1 MMRHR
6 KKENPTDTAE
16 LAPVEATASAEP
28 AQAASGPAPDPGQPA
43 DSAARSSSKGYV
55 VVAIV
60 YLLGIFMGA
69 IDMNIVNPARTV
81 IQNTLSVS
89 DELGVWLMTIYTLA
103 YAASIPVMGKLADR
117 HGRKYIYQLCVLLFG
132 VGSLLCGLS
141 QDVGSF
147 EMLIASRAIQAI
159 GGGGIMPVA
168 TAEFGTAFPPEK
180 RGMAL
185 GLVGGIY
192 GVASVLGSTAGSF
205 ILDVAGSTNWQ
216 FIFYVNI
223 PICLFILVAGLFK
236 IPNTKE
242 DEVKPID
249 GLGTAVLT
257 VMVLSLMYGLK
268 NIDFFELSTSI
279 MSTDVYPF
287 LLAFLVLVP
296 VFIAVEHR
304 AADPIMNL
312 AYFKDRD
319 IVITLLCSIT
329 TGIIM
334 MGTLFAPQFCEN
346 AMMMRSGSGGYFL
359 IILGVFTGFGAPL
372 SGKLIDKIGVKPI
385 LAFGFLVSVAGSLFM
400 AFVTCEYPTLLN
412 VCISMALSGLGIGF
426 IMGTPLNYMMLAKT
440 DESESNSALATLSLV
455 RSIGTAIAPAIMVAF
470 IAHAGLAMQDNI
482 MEVLPTEVTISE
494 LPYAEE
500 LDQRVVD
507 MKADEDTADMLDGVD
522 IPKMTSYTHIEMDM
536 SDADSKYDV
545 TVSDE
550 MKQRLQDSDVTT
562 IVATVKDMSTEI
574 YGQIKPQLEAE
585 ALQGIDTGLDK
596 MNEGLGKLDDSIA
609 EMKDSLSEM
618 GDKKSE
624 MTAQAEEMDGQA
636 AKLRGSIE
644 TMNGKISTMQDQA
657 QAMKD
662 AKAEVDAKVTAMQ
675 AALDHLPENTPA
687 EQKEGLEK
695 ALAGLQQASA
705 QMQEGIDGIN
715 TAVSEMKG
723 AVSGMEQGASG
734 IEAGAAGI
742 RKGIAGIES
751 GMSKMKT
758 ALAQMNDGCAELA
771 DTIGKMEAVKA
782 AIPDRFDE
790 GGQNYLA
797 EIDEEAPTIQKVFQ
811 QTLNEGFKGMFILS
825 AICSAVGVVILAFYR
840 DDKHRIIRKKG

>member
-6 KKENPTDTAE
+6 KKETPQDTAE

-28 AQAASGPAPDPGQPA
+28 AQDTAGPAPKQSH
-43 DSAARSSSKGYV
+43 DSETRSSSKGYV

-81 IQNTLSVS
+81 IQNTLSVP

-117 HGRKYIYQLCVLLFG
+117 HGRKYIYLLCVLLFG

-192 GVASVLGSTAGSF
+192 GVASILGSTAGSF

-249 GLGTAVLT
+249 GLGTVVLT

-268 NIDFFELSTSI
+268 NIDFFDLSTSI
-279 MSTDVYPF
+279 ASTDVYPF
-287 LLAFLVLVP
+287 LIAFAVLIP
-296 VFIAVEHR
+296 VFVAVEHR

-385 LAFGFLVSVAGSLFM
+385 LGFGFLVSVAGSLFM

-500 LDQRVVD
+500 LDQRVAD

-536 SDADSKYDV
+536 NDTDSKYNV

-574 YGQIKPQLEAE
+574 YDQIKPQLEAE

-596 MNEGLGKLDDSIA
+596 MNEGLGKLDDSIS
-609 EMKDSLSEM
+609 EMKDSLAEM
-618 GDKKSE
+618 RDKKSE
-624 MTAQAEEMDGQA
+624 MTAQAEDMDGQA
-636 AKLRGSIE
+636 AKMRDSIE
-644 TMNGKISTMQDQA
+644 TMNGKISTMEDQA
-657 QAMKD
+657 QTMKD

-675 AALDHLPENTPA
+675 AALEHLPEDTPA

-715 TAVSEMKG
+715 TAVSEMRG
-723 AVSGMEQGASG
+723 AVSGMEQGVSG
-734 IEAGAAGI
+734 IEAGAEGI

-751 GMSKMKT
+751 GMAKMKT
-758 ALAQMNDGCAELA
+758 ALAQMNDGRAELA
-771 DTIGKMEAVKA
+771 DTIDKMEAVKA

-811 QTLNEGFKGMFILS
+811 QTLNEGFRGMFILS
-825 AICSAVGVVILAFYR
+825 AICSALGVVILAFYR

>member
-6 KKENPTDTAE
+6 KKETLQDTAE

-28 AQAASGPAPDPGQPA
+28 AQDTAGPAPKQSH
-43 DSAARSSSKGYV
+43 DSETRSSSKGYV

-81 IQNTLSVS
+81 IQNTLSVP

-117 HGRKYIYQLCVLLFG
+117 HGRKYIYLLCVLLFG

-192 GVASVLGSTAGSF
+192 GVASILGSTAGSF

-249 GLGTAVLT
+249 GLGTVVLT

-268 NIDFFELSTSI
+268 NIDFFDLSTSI
-279 MSTDVYPF
+279 ASTDVYPF
-287 LLAFLVLVP
+287 LIVFAVLIP
-296 VFIAVEHR
+296 VFVAVEHR

-385 LAFGFLVSVAGSLFM
+385 LGFGFLVSVAGSLFM

-500 LDQRVVD
+500 LDQRVAD

-536 SDADSKYDV
+536 NDTDSKYNV

-574 YGQIKPQLEAE
+574 YDQIKPQLEAE

-596 MNEGLGKLDDSIA
+596 MNEGLGKLDDSIS
-609 EMKDSLSEM
+609 EMKDSLAEM
-618 GDKKSE
+618 RDKKSE
-624 MTAQAEEMDGQA
+624 MTAQAKDMDGQA
-636 AKLRGSIE
+636 AKMRDSIE
-644 TMNGKISTMQDQA
+644 TMNGKISTMEDQA
-657 QAMKD
+657 QTMKD
-662 AKAEVDAKVTAMQ
+662 AKAEVDSKVTAMQ
-675 AALDHLPENTPA
+675 AALEHLPEDTPA

-723 AVSGMEQGASG
+723 AVSGMEQGVSG
-734 IEAGAAGI
+734 IEAGAEGI

-751 GMSKMKT
+751 GMAKMKT
-758 ALAQMNDGCAELA
+758 ALTQMNDGRAELA
-771 DTIGKMEAVKA
+771 DTIDKMEAVKA

-811 QTLNEGFKGMFILS
+811 QTLNEGFRGMFILS
-825 AICSAVGVVILAFYR
+825 AICSALGVVILAFYR

>member
-6 KKENPTDTAE
+6 KNENPADTAE
-16 LAPVEATASAEP
+16 LAPAEVTGSAEP
-28 AQAASGPAPDPGQPA
+28 AQAAGNPAPDSAQRA
-43 DSAARSSSKGYV
+43 DSATRASSKGYV

-81 IQNTLSVS
+81 IQNTLSIP

-117 HGRKYIYQLCVLLFG
+117 HGRKYIYLLCVLLFG

-192 GVASVLGSTAGSF
+192 GVASILGSTAGSF

-268 NIDFFELSTSI
+268 NIDVFELSTSI
-279 MSTDVYPF
+279 TSTDVYPF
-287 LLAFLVLVP
+287 LIAFLVLIP

-346 AMMMRSGSGGYFL
+346 AMMMRPGSGGYFL

-500 LDQRVVD
+500 LDQRVAD

-522 IPKMTSYTHIEMDM
+522 IPKMSSYTHIEMDM
-536 SDADSKYDV
+536 SDTDSKYDV

-574 YGQIKPQLEAE
+574 YDQIKPQLEAE

-609 EMKDSLSEM
+609 EMKGSLSEM
-618 GDKKSE
+618 RDKKSE
-624 MTAQAEEMDGQA
+624 MTAQAEDMDSQA
-636 AKLRGSIE
+636 AKMRGSIE
-644 TMNGKISTMQDQA
+644 TMQDQA
-657 QAMKD
+657 QTMKD

-675 AALDHLPENTPA
+675 SALDHLPEGTPA

-705 QMQEGIDGIN
+705 QMQEGIDGID

-751 GMSKMKT
+751 GMAKMKT
-758 ALAQMNDGCAELA
+758 ALTQMNDGRSELA
-771 DTIGKMEAVKA
+771 DTIDKMEAVKA

-797 EIDEEAPTIQKVFQ
+797 EIDEEAPIIQKVFQ

-840 DDKHRIIRKKG
+840 DDKHRIARKRG

>member
-1 MMRHR
+1 
-6 KKENPTDTAE
+6 
-16 LAPVEATASAEP
+16 
-28 AQAASGPAPDPGQPA
+28 
-43 DSAARSSSKGYV
+43 
-55 VVAIV
+55 
-60 YLLGIFMGA
+60 MGA

-81 IQNTLSVS
+81 IQNTLSVP

-117 HGRKYIYQLCVLLFG
+117 HGRKYIYLLCVLLFG
-132 VGSLLCGLS
+132 IGSLLCGLS

-192 GVASVLGSTAGSF
+192 GVASILGSTAGSF

-249 GLGTAVLT
+249 GLGTVVLT

-279 MSTDVYPF
+279 TSTDVYPF
-287 LLAFLVLVP
+287 LIAFLVLIP
-296 VFIAVEHR
+296 VFIVVEHR

-372 SGKLIDKIGVKPI
+372 SGKLIYKIGVKPI
-385 LAFGFLVSVAGSLFM
+385 LGFGFLVSVAGSLFM

-500 LDQRVVD
+500 LDQRVAD

-522 IPKMTSYTHIEMDM
+522 IPKMSSYTHIEMDM
-536 SDADSKYDV
+536 SDTDSKYDV

-574 YGQIKPQLEAE
+574 YDQIKPQLEAE
-585 ALQGIDTGLDK
+585 ALQGIDTGLGK

-618 GDKKSE
+618 DDKKSE
-624 MTAQAEEMDGQA
+624 MTAQAEEMDSQA

-657 QAMKD
+657 QTMKD

-675 AALDHLPENTPA
+675 SALDHLPEGTPA

-723 AVSGMEQGASG
+723 AVSGMEQGVSG

-751 GMSKMKT
+751 GMAKMKT
-758 ALAQMNDGCAELA
+758 ALTQMKDGRAELA
-771 DTIGKMEAVKA
+771 DTIDKMEAVKA

-840 DDKHRIIRKKG
+840 DDKHRIIRKRG

>member
-6 KKENPTDTAE
+6 KKETPQDTAE

-28 AQAASGPAPDPGQPA
+28 AQDTAGPAPKQSH
-43 DSAARSSSKGYV
+43 DSETRSSSKGYV

-81 IQNTLSVS
+81 IQNTLSVP

-117 HGRKYIYQLCVLLFG
+117 HGRKYIYLLCVLLFG

-192 GVASVLGSTAGSF
+192 GVASILGSTAGSF

-249 GLGTAVLT
+249 GLGTVVLT

-268 NIDFFELSTSI
+268 NIDFFDLSTSI
-279 MSTDVYPF
+279 ASTDVYPF
-287 LLAFLVLVP
+287 LIAFAVLIP
-296 VFIAVEHR
+296 VFVAVEHR

-385 LAFGFLVSVAGSLFM
+385 LGFGFLVSVAGSLFM

-500 LDQRVVD
+500 LDQRVAD
-507 MKADEDTADMLDGVD
+507 MKVDEDTADMLDGVD

-536 SDADSKYDV
+536 NDTDSKYNV

-574 YGQIKPQLEAE
+574 YDQIKPQLEAE
-585 ALQGIDTGLDK
+585 ALRGIDTGLDK
-596 MNEGLGKLDDSIA
+596 MNEGLDKLDDSIS
-609 EMKDSLSEM
+609 EMKDSLAEM
-618 GDKKSE
+618 RDKKSE
-624 MTAQAEEMDGQA
+624 MTAQAKDMDGQA
-636 AKLRGSIE
+636 AKMRDSIE
-644 TMNGKISTMQDQA
+644 TMNGKISTMEDQA
-657 QAMKD
+657 QTMKD

-675 AALDHLPENTPA
+675 AALEHLPEDTPA

-705 QMQEGIDGIN
+705 QLQEGIDGIN

-723 AVSGMEQGASG
+723 AVSGMEQGVSG

-751 GMSKMKT
+751 GMAKMKT
-758 ALAQMNDGCAELA
+758 ALTQMNDGRAELA
-771 DTIGKMEAVKA
+771 DTIDKMEAVKA

-811 QTLNEGFKGMFILS
+811 QTLNEGFRGMFILS
-825 AICSAVGVVILAFYR
+825 AICSALGVVILAFYR

>member
-6 KKENPTDTAE
+6 KKETPQDTAE

-28 AQAASGPAPDPGQPA
+28 AQDTAGPAPKQSH
-43 DSAARSSSKGYV
+43 DSETRSSSKGYV

-81 IQNTLSVS
+81 IQNTLSVP

-117 HGRKYIYQLCVLLFG
+117 HGRKYIYLLCVLLFG

-147 EMLIASRAIQAI
+147 GMLIASRAIQAI

-192 GVASVLGSTAGSF
+192 GVASILGSTAGSF

-249 GLGTAVLT
+249 GLGTVVLT

-268 NIDFFELSTSI
+268 NIDFFDLSTSI
-279 MSTDVYPF
+279 ASTDVYPF
-287 LLAFLVLVP
+287 LIAFAVLIP
-296 VFIAVEHR
+296 VFVAVEHR

-385 LAFGFLVSVAGSLFM
+385 LGFGFLVSVAGSLFM

-440 DESESNSALATLSLV
+440 AESESNSALATLSLV

-500 LDQRVVD
+500 LDQRVAD
-507 MKADEDTADMLDGVD
+507 IKADEDTADMLDGVD

-536 SDADSKYDV
+536 NDTDSKYNV

-574 YGQIKPQLEAE
+574 YDQIKPQLEAE

-596 MNEGLGKLDDSIA
+596 MNEGLGKLDDSIS
-609 EMKDSLSEM
+609 EMKDSLAEM
-618 GDKKSE
+618 RDKKSE
-624 MTAQAEEMDGQA
+624 MTAQAKDMDGQA
-636 AKLRGSIE
+636 AKMRDSIE
-644 TMNGKISTMQDQA
+644 TMNGKISTMEDQA
-657 QAMKD
+657 QTMKD

-675 AALDHLPENTPA
+675 AALAHLPEDTPA

-723 AVSGMEQGASG
+723 AVSGMEQGVSG

-751 GMSKMKT
+751 GMAKMKT
-758 ALAQMNDGCAELA
+758 ALTQMNDGRAVLA
-771 DTIGKMEAVKA
+771 DTIDKMEAVKA

-811 QTLNEGFKGMFILS
+811 QTLNEGFRGMFILS
-825 AICSAVGVVILAFYR
+825 AICSALGVVILAFYR

>member
-1 MMRHR
+1 
-6 KKENPTDTAE
+6 
-16 LAPVEATASAEP
+16 
-28 AQAASGPAPDPGQPA
+28 
-43 DSAARSSSKGYV
+43 
-55 VVAIV
+55 
-60 YLLGIFMGA
+60 
-69 IDMNIVNPARTV
+69 
-81 IQNTLSVS
+81 
-89 DELGVWLMTIYTLA
+89 
-103 YAASIPVMGKLADR
+103 
-117 HGRKYIYQLCVLLFG
+117 
-132 VGSLLCGLS
+132 
-141 QDVGSF
+141 
-147 EMLIASRAIQAI
+147 
-159 GGGGIMPVA
+159 
-168 TAEFGTAFPPEK
+168 
-180 RGMAL
+180 
-185 GLVGGIY
+185 
-192 GVASVLGSTAGSF
+192 
-205 ILDVAGSTNWQ
+205 
-216 FIFYVNI
+216 
-223 PICLFILVAGLFK
+223 
-236 IPNTKE
+236 
-242 DEVKPID
+242 
-249 GLGTAVLT
+249 
-257 VMVLSLMYGLK
+257 
-268 NIDFFELSTSI
+268 
-279 MSTDVYPF
+279 
-287 LLAFLVLVP
+287 
-296 VFIAVEHR
+296 
-304 AADPIMNL
+304 MNL

-500 LDQRVVD
+500 LDQRVAD

-522 IPKMTSYTHIEMDM
+522 IPKMSSYTHIEMDM
-536 SDADSKYDV
+536 SDTDSKYDV

-585 ALQGIDTGLDK
+585 ALQGIDTGLGK

-618 GDKKSE
+618 DDKKSE
-624 MTAQAEEMDGQA
+624 MTAQAEEMDSQA

-675 AALDHLPENTPA
+675 SALDHLPEGTPA

-705 QMQEGIDGIN
+705 QMQEGIDGID

-723 AVSGMEQGASG
+723 AVSGMEQGVSG

-751 GMSKMKT
+751 GMAKMKT
-758 ALAQMNDGCAELA
+758 ALTQMNDGRSELA
-771 DTIGKMEAVKA
+771 DTIDKMEAVKA

-840 DDKHRIIRKKG
+840 DDKHRIARKRG

>member
-1 MMRHR
+1 M
-6 KKENPTDTAE
+6 
-16 LAPVEATASAEP
+16 
-28 AQAASGPAPDPGQPA
+28 
-43 DSAARSSSKGYV
+43 
-55 VVAIV
+55 

-81 IQNTLSVS
+81 IQNTLSVP

-117 HGRKYIYQLCVLLFG
+117 HGRKYIYLLCVLLFG
-132 VGSLLCGLS
+132 IGSLLCGLS

-192 GVASVLGSTAGSF
+192 GVASILGSTAGSF

-249 GLGTAVLT
+249 GLGTVVLT

-279 MSTDVYPF
+279 TSTDVYPF
-287 LLAFLVLVP
+287 LIAFLVLIP
-296 VFIAVEHR
+296 VFIVVEHR

-385 LAFGFLVSVAGSLFM
+385 LGFGFLVSVAGSLFM

-500 LDQRVVD
+500 LDQRVAD

-522 IPKMTSYTHIEMDM
+522 IPKMSSYTHIEMDM
-536 SDADSKYDV
+536 SDTDSKYDV

-574 YGQIKPQLEAE
+574 YDQIKPQLEAE
-585 ALQGIDTGLDK
+585 ALQGIDTGLGK

-618 GDKKSE
+618 DDKKSE
-624 MTAQAEEMDGQA
+624 MTAQAEEMDSQA

-657 QAMKD
+657 QTMKD

-675 AALDHLPENTPA
+675 SALDHLPEGTPA

-723 AVSGMEQGASG
+723 AVSGMEQGVSG

-751 GMSKMKT
+751 GMAKMKT
-758 ALAQMNDGCAELA
+758 ALTQMKDGRAELA
-771 DTIGKMEAVKA
+771 DTIDKMEAVKA

-840 DDKHRIIRKKG
+840 DDKHRIIRKRG

>member
-1 MMRHR
+1 MMHHR
-6 KKENPTDTAE
+6 KKETPLDTGE

-28 AQAASGPAPDPGQPA
+28 AQDTAGPAPKQSH
-43 DSAARSSSKGYV
+43 DSETRSSSKGYV

-81 IQNTLSVS
+81 IQNTLSVP

-117 HGRKYIYQLCVLLFG
+117 HGRKYIYLLCVLLFG

-192 GVASVLGSTAGSF
+192 GVASILGSTAGSF

-249 GLGTAVLT
+249 GLGTVVLT

-268 NIDFFELSTSI
+268 NIDFFDLSNSI
-279 MSTDVYPF
+279 ASTDVYPF
-287 LLAFLVLVP
+287 LIAFAVLIP
-296 VFIAVEHR
+296 VFVAVEHR

-385 LAFGFLVSVAGSLFM
+385 LGFGFLVSVAGSLFM

-500 LDQRVVD
+500 LDQRVAD
-507 MKADEDTADMLDGVD
+507 MKADEDTADMLDGVG

-536 SDADSKYDV
+536 NDTDSKYNV

-574 YGQIKPQLEAE
+574 YDQIKPQLEAE

-596 MNEGLGKLDDSIA
+596 MNEGLGKLDDSIS
-609 EMKDSLSEM
+609 EMKDSLAEM
-618 GDKKSE
+618 RDKKSE
-624 MTAQAEEMDGQA
+624 MTAQAEDMDGQA
-636 AKLRGSIE
+636 AKMRDSIE
-644 TMNGKISTMQDQA
+644 TMNGKISTMEDQA
-657 QAMKD
+657 QTMKD

-675 AALDHLPENTPA
+675 AALEHLPEDTPA

-723 AVSGMEQGASG
+723 AVSGMEQGVSG

-751 GMSKMKT
+751 GMAKMKT
-758 ALAQMNDGCAELA
+758 ALTQMNDGRAELA
-771 DTIGKMEAVKA
+771 DTIDKMEAVKA

-811 QTLNEGFKGMFILS
+811 QTLNEGFRGMFILS
-825 AICSAVGVVILAFYR
+825 AICSALGVVILAFYR

>member
-1 MMRHR
+1 MKRHR
-6 KKENPTDTAE
+6 KKENLSGTAE
-16 LAPVEATASAEP
+16 LAPASSVTSEP
-28 AQAASGPAPDPGQPA
+28 AQATAGPDSEKPA
-43 DSAARSSSKGYV
+43 GSDTRSSSKGYV

-81 IQNTLSVS
+81 IQNTLSVP

-117 HGRKYIYQLCVLLFG
+117 HGRKYIYLLCVLLFG

-192 GVASVLGSTAGSF
+192 GVASILGSTAGSF

-223 PICLFILVAGLFK
+223 PICLFIIIAGLFK

-249 GLGTAVLT
+249 GLGTVVLT

-268 NIDFFELSTSI
+268 NIDFFDLSTSI
-279 MSTDVYPF
+279 TSTDVYPF
-287 LLAFLVLVP
+287 LIAFLVLIP
-296 VFIAVEHR
+296 VFVAVEHR

-312 AYFKDRD
+312 SYFKDRD

-385 LAFGFLVSVAGSLFM
+385 LGFGFLVSVAGSLYM

-412 VCISMALSGLGIGF
+412 VCVSMALSGLGIGF

-500 LDQRVVD
+500 LDQRVAD

-522 IPKMTSYTHIEMDM
+522 IPKMSSYTHIEMDM
-536 SDADSKYDV
+536 SDTDSKYDV

-574 YGQIKPQLEAE
+574 YDQIKPQLEAE
-585 ALQGIDTGLDK
+585 ALQGIDTGLGK

-618 GDKKSE
+618 DDKKSE
-624 MTAQAEEMDGQA
+624 MTAQAEEMDSQA

-675 AALDHLPENTPA
+675 SALDHLPEGTPA

-695 ALAGLQQASA
+695 ALAGLQRASA

-723 AVSGMEQGASG
+723 AVSGMEQGVSG

-751 GMSKMKT
+751 GMAKMKT
-758 ALAQMNDGCAELA
+758 ALTQMKDGRAELA
-771 DTIGKMEAVKA
+771 DTIDKMEAVKA

-840 DDKHRIIRKKG
+840 DDKHRIARKRG

>member
-1 MMRHR
+1 MRR
-6 KKENPTDTAE
+6 
-16 LAPVEATASAEP
+16 P
-28 AQAASGPAPDPGQPA
+28 AQAAGNPAPDSAQRA
-43 DSAARSSSKGYV
+43 DSATRASSKGYV

-81 IQNTLSVS
+81 IQNTLSVP

-103 YAASIPVMGKLADR
+103 YAASISVMGKLADR
-117 HGRKYIYQLCVLLFG
+117 HGRKYIYLLCVLLFG

-192 GVASVLGSTAGSF
+192 GVASILGSTAGSF

-279 MSTDVYPF
+279 TSTDVYPF

-296 VFIAVEHR
+296 VFIAAEHR

-500 LDQRVVD
+500 LDQRVAD

-522 IPKMTSYTHIEMDM
+522 IPKMSSYTHIEMDM
-536 SDADSKYDV
+536 SDTDSKYDV

-574 YGQIKPQLEAE
+574 YDQIKPQLEAE

-609 EMKDSLSEM
+609 EMKGSLSEM
-618 GDKKSE
+618 RDKKSE
-624 MTAQAEEMDGQA
+624 MTAQAEDMDSQA
-636 AKLRGSIE
+636 AKMRGSIE

-657 QAMKD
+657 QTMKD

-675 AALDHLPENTPA
+675 SALDHLPEGTPA

-705 QMQEGIDGIN
+705 QMQEGIDGID

-723 AVSGMEQGASG
+723 AVSGMEQGVSG

-751 GMSKMKT
+751 GMAKMKT
-758 ALAQMNDGCAELA
+758 ALTQMKDGRAELA
-771 DTIGKMEAVKA
+771 DTIDKMEGRDTGPLRRGRAKLPRGNRRGGADHPEGVPADPQRGLQGDVHPLRHLLGGRRGHPRVLPRRQASDHSEEGVTA
-782 AIPDRFDE
+782 APR
-790 GGQNYLA
+790 GA
-797 EIDEEAPTIQKVFQ
+797 TP
-811 QTLNEGFKGMFILS
+811 
-825 AICSAVGVVILAFYR
+825 
-840 DDKHRIIRKKG
+840 HR

>member
-6 KKENPTDTAE
+6 KKETPLNTAE

-28 AQAASGPAPDPGQPA
+28 AQDTAGPAPKQ
-43 DSAARSSSKGYV
+43 SHNSETRSSSKGYV

-81 IQNTLSVS
+81 IQNTLSVP

-117 HGRKYIYQLCVLLFG
+117 HGRKYIYLLCVLLFG

-192 GVASVLGSTAGSF
+192 GVASILGSTAGSF

-249 GLGTAVLT
+249 GLGTVVLT

-268 NIDFFELSTSI
+268 NIDFFDLSTSI
-279 MSTDVYPF
+279 ASTDVYPF
-287 LLAFLVLVP
+287 LIAFVVLIP
-296 VFIAVEHR
+296 VFVAVEHR

-334 MGTLFAPQFCEN
+334 MGTLFVPQFCEN

-385 LAFGFLVSVAGSLFM
+385 LGFGFLVSVAGSLFM

-500 LDQRVVD
+500 LDQRVAD

-536 SDADSKYDV
+536 NDTDSKYNV

-574 YGQIKPQLEAE
+574 YDQIKPQLEAE

-596 MNEGLGKLDDSIA
+596 MNEGLGKLDDSISEMKNSLA
-609 EMKDSLSEM
+609 EMR
-618 GDKKSE
+618 DKKSE
-624 MTAQAEEMDGQA
+624 MTAQAKDMDGQA
-636 AKLRGSIE
+636 AKMRDSIE
-644 TMNGKISTMQDQA
+644 TMNGKISTMEDQA
-657 QAMKD
+657 QTMKD

-675 AALDHLPENTPA
+675 AALEHLPEGTPA

-695 ALAGLQQASA
+695 ALVGLQQASA

-751 GMSKMKT
+751 GMAKMKT
-758 ALAQMNDGCAELA
+758 ALTQMNDGRAELA
-771 DTIGKMEAVKA
+771 DTIDKMEAVKA

-811 QTLNEGFKGMFILS
+811 QTLNEGFRGMFILS
-825 AICSAVGVVILAFYR
+825 AICSALGVVILAFYR

>member
-1 MMRHR
+1 MMHHR
-6 KKENPTDTAE
+6 KKETPLDTGE
-16 LAPVEATASAEP
+16 LAPVEAAASAEP
-28 AQAASGPAPDPGQPA
+28 AQDTAGPAPKQSH
-43 DSAARSSSKGYV
+43 DSETRSSSKGYV

-81 IQNTLSVS
+81 IQNTLSVP

-117 HGRKYIYQLCVLLFG
+117 HGRKYIYLLCVLLFG

-192 GVASVLGSTAGSF
+192 GVASILGSTAGSF
-205 ILDVAGSTNWQ
+205 ILDVTGSTNWQ

-249 GLGTAVLT
+249 GLGTVVLT

-268 NIDFFELSTSI
+268 NIDFFDLSNSI
-279 MSTDVYPF
+279 ASTDVYPF
-287 LLAFLVLVP
+287 LIAFAVLIP
-296 VFIAVEHR
+296 VFVAVEHR

-385 LAFGFLVSVAGSLFM
+385 LGFGFLVSVAGSLFM

-500 LDQRVVD
+500 LDQRVAD

-536 SDADSKYDV
+536 NDTDSKYNV

-574 YGQIKPQLEAE
+574 YDQIKPQLEAE

-596 MNEGLGKLDDSIA
+596 MNEGLGKLDDSIS
-609 EMKDSLSEM
+609 EMKDSLAEM
-618 GDKKSE
+618 RDKKSE
-624 MTAQAEEMDGQA
+624 MTAQAEDMDGQA
-636 AKLRGSIE
+636 AKMRDSIE
-644 TMNGKISTMQDQA
+644 TMNGKISTMEDQA
-657 QAMKD
+657 QTMKD

-675 AALDHLPENTPA
+675 AALEHLPEDTPA

-751 GMSKMKT
+751 GMAKMKT
-758 ALAQMNDGCAELA
+758 ALTQMNDGRAELA
-771 DTIGKMEAVKA
+771 DTIDKMEAVKA

-811 QTLNEGFKGMFILS
+811 QTLNEGFRGMFILS
-825 AICSAVGVVILAFYR
+825 TICSALGVVILAFYR

>member
-6 KKENPTDTAE
+6 KKENPADTAE
-16 LAPVEATASAEP
+16 LAPVETTAPESATSAGEPASA
-28 AQAASGPAPDPGQPA
+28 PDQPA
-43 DSAARSSSKGYV
+43 DSAARSSSKGYI

-81 IQNTLSVS
+81 IQNTLSVP

-117 HGRKYIYQLCVLLFG
+117 HGRKYIYLLCVLLFG

-192 GVASVLGSTAGSF
+192 GVASILGSTAGSF

-249 GLGTAVLT
+249 GLGTVVLT

-279 MSTDVYPF
+279 TSTDVYPF
-287 LLAFLVLVP
+287 LIAFLVLIP
-296 VFIAVEHR
+296 VFIVVEHR

-312 AYFKDRD
+312 TYFKDRD

-385 LAFGFLVSVAGSLFM
+385 LGFGFLVSVAGSLFM

-494 LPYAEE
+494 LPFAEE
-500 LDQRVVD
+500 LDQRVAD

-536 SDADSKYDV
+536 NDTDSKYNV

-574 YGQIKPQLEAE
+574 YDQIKPQLEAE

-618 GDKKSE
+618 RDKKSE
-624 MTAQAEEMDGQA
+624 MTAQAEDMDSQA
-636 AKLRGSIE
+636 AKLRDSIE

-657 QAMKD
+657 QTMKD

-675 AALDHLPENTPA
+675 SALDHLPEGTPA

-705 QMQEGIDGIN
+705 QMQEGIDGID

-723 AVSGMEQGASG
+723 AVSGMEQGVSG

-742 RKGIAGIES
+742 RKAIAGIES
-751 GMSKMKT
+751 GMAKMKT
-758 ALAQMNDGCAELA
+758 ALTQMKDGRAELA
-771 DTIGKMEAVKA
+771 DTIDKMEAVKA

-840 DDKHRIIRKKG
+840 DDKHRIVRKKG

>member
-1 MMRHR
+1 MMCHR
-6 KKENPTDTAE
+6 KKETPQDTVE

-28 AQAASGPAPDPGQPA
+28 AQDTAGPAPKQSH
-43 DSAARSSSKGYV
+43 DSETRSLSKGYV

-81 IQNTLSVS
+81 IQNTLSVP

-117 HGRKYIYQLCVLLFG
+117 HGRKYIYLLCVLLFG

-192 GVASVLGSTAGSF
+192 GVASILGSTAGSF

-249 GLGTAVLT
+249 GLGTVVLT

-268 NIDFFELSTSI
+268 NIDFFDLSTSI
-279 MSTDVYPF
+279 TSTDVYPF
-287 LLAFLVLVP
+287 LIAFAVLIP
-296 VFIAVEHR
+296 VFVAVEHR

-385 LAFGFLVSVAGSLFM
+385 LGFGFLVSVAGSLFM

-500 LDQRVVD
+500 LDQRVAD

-522 IPKMTSYTHIEMDM
+522 IPKMTSYTHFEMDM
-536 SDADSKYDV
+536 NDTDSKYNV

-574 YGQIKPQLEAE
+574 YDQIKPQLEAE

-596 MNEGLGKLDDSIA
+596 MNEGLGKLDDSIS
-609 EMKDSLSEM
+609 EMKDSLAEM
-618 GDKKSE
+618 RDKKSE
-624 MTAQAEEMDGQA
+624 MTAQAEDMDGQA
-636 AKLRGSIE
+636 AKMRDSIE
-644 TMNGKISTMQDQA
+644 TMNGKISTMEDQA
-657 QAMKD
+657 QTMKG

-675 AALDHLPENTPA
+675 AALEHLPEDTPA

-723 AVSGMEQGASG
+723 AVSGMEQGVSG
-734 IEAGAAGI
+734 IEAGAEGI

-751 GMSKMKT
+751 GMAKMKT
-758 ALAQMNDGCAELA
+758 ALTQMNDGRAELA
-771 DTIGKMEAVKA
+771 DTIDKMEAVKA

-811 QTLNEGFKGMFILS
+811 QTLNEGFRGMFILS
-825 AICSAVGVVILAFYR
+825 AICSALGVVILAFYR

>member
-6 KKENPTDTAE
+6 KKETPQDTAE

-28 AQAASGPAPDPGQPA
+28 AQDTAGPAPKQSH
-43 DSAARSSSKGYV
+43 DSETRSSSKGYI

-81 IQNTLSVS
+81 IQNTLSVP

-117 HGRKYIYQLCVLLFG
+117 HGRKYIYLLCVLLFG

-192 GVASVLGSTAGSF
+192 GVASILGSTAGSF

-249 GLGTAVLT
+249 GLGTVVLT

-268 NIDFFELSTSI
+268 NIDFFDLSTSI
-279 MSTDVYPF
+279 TSTDVYPF
-287 LLAFLVLVP
+287 LIAFAVLIP
-296 VFIAVEHR
+296 VFVAVEHR

-385 LAFGFLVSVAGSLFM
+385 LGFGFLVSVAGSLFM
-400 AFVTCEYPTLLN
+400 AFVTCEYPTLLT

-500 LDQRVVD
+500 LDQRVAD

-536 SDADSKYDV
+536 NDTDSKYNV

-574 YGQIKPQLEAE
+574 YDQIKPQLEAE

-596 MNEGLGKLDDSIA
+596 MNEGLGKLDDSIS
-609 EMKDSLSEM
+609 EMKDSLAEM
-618 GDKKSE
+618 RDKKSE
-624 MTAQAEEMDGQA
+624 MSAQAKDMDGQA
-636 AKLRGSIE
+636 AKMRDSIE
-644 TMNGKISTMQDQA
+644 TMNGKISTMEDQA
-657 QAMKD
+657 QTMKD

-675 AALDHLPENTPA
+675 AALEHLPEDTPA
-687 EQKEGLEK
+687 EQKGGLEK

-723 AVSGMEQGASG
+723 AVSGMEQGVSG

-751 GMSKMKT
+751 GMAKMKT
-758 ALAQMNDGCAELA
+758 ALTQMNDGRAELA
-771 DTIGKMEAVKA
+771 DTVDKMEAVKA

-811 QTLNEGFKGMFILS
+811 QTLNEGFRGMFILS
-825 AICSAVGVVILAFYR
+825 AICSALGVVILAFYR

>member
-6 KKENPTDTAE
+6 KKETPQDTAE

-28 AQAASGPAPDPGQPA
+28 AQDTAGSAPEQPD
-43 DSAARSSSKGYV
+43 DSDTRSSSKGYI

-81 IQNTLSVS
+81 IQNTLSVP

-117 HGRKYIYQLCVLLFG
+117 HGRKYIYLLCVLLFG

-192 GVASVLGSTAGSF
+192 GVASILGSTAGSF

-249 GLGTAVLT
+249 GLGTVVLT

-268 NIDFFELSTSI
+268 NIDFFDLSTSI
-279 MSTDVYPF
+279 ASTDVYPF
-287 LLAFLVLVP
+287 LIAFAVLIP
-296 VFIAVEHR
+296 VFVAVEHR

-385 LAFGFLVSVAGSLFM
+385 LGFGFLVSVAGSLFM
-400 AFVTCEYPTLLN
+400 AFVTCEYPTLLT
-412 VCISMALSGLGIGF
+412 VCVSMALSGLGIGF

-500 LDQRVVD
+500 LDQRVTD

-536 SDADSKYDV
+536 NDTDSKYNV

-574 YGQIKPQLEAE
+574 YDQIKPQLEAE

-596 MNEGLGKLDDSIA
+596 MNEGLDKLDDSIS
-609 EMKDSLSEM
+609 EMKDSVAEM
-618 GDKKSE
+618 RDKKSE
-624 MTAQAEEMDGQA
+624 MTAQAEDMDGQA
-636 AKLRGSIE
+636 AKMRDSIE
-644 TMNGKISTMQDQA
+644 TMNGKISTMEDQA
-657 QAMKD
+657 QTMKD
-662 AKAEVDAKVTAMQ
+662 AKAGVDAKVIAMQ
-675 AALDHLPENTPA
+675 AALEHLPEDTPA
-687 EQKEGLEK
+687 EQKDGLEK

-723 AVSGMEQGASG
+723 AVSGMEQGVSG

-751 GMSKMKT
+751 GMAKMKT
-758 ALAQMNDGCAELA
+758 ALTQMNDGRAELA
-771 DTIGKMEAVKA
+771 DTIDKMETVKA

-811 QTLNEGFKGMFILS
+811 QTLNEGFRGMFILS
-825 AICSAVGVVILAFYR
+825 AICSALGVVILAFYR

>member
-1 MMRHR
+1 MMHHR
-6 KKENPTDTAE
+6 KKETPLDTGE

-28 AQAASGPAPDPGQPA
+28 AQDTAGPAPKQ
-43 DSAARSSSKGYV
+43 SHNSETRSSSKGYV

-81 IQNTLSVS
+81 IQNTLSVP

-117 HGRKYIYQLCVLLFG
+117 HGRKYIYLLCVLLFG

-192 GVASVLGSTAGSF
+192 GVASILGSTAGSF

-279 MSTDVYPF
+279 TSTDVYPF

-296 VFIAVEHR
+296 VFIAAEHR

-500 LDQRVVD
+500 LDQRVAD
-507 MKADEDTADMLDGVD
+507 MKADEETADMLDGVD
-522 IPKMTSYTHIEMDM
+522 IPKMSSYTHIEMDM
-536 SDADSKYDV
+536 SDTDSKYDV

-574 YGQIKPQLEAE
+574 YDQIKPQLEAE

-609 EMKDSLSEM
+609 EMKGSLSEM
-618 GDKKSE
+618 RDKKSE
-624 MTAQAEEMDGQA
+624 MTAQAEDMDSQA
-636 AKLRGSIE
+636 AKMRGSIE

-657 QAMKD
+657 QTMKD

-675 AALDHLPENTPA
+675 SALDHLPEGTPA

-705 QMQEGIDGIN
+705 QMQEGIDGID

-723 AVSGMEQGASG
+723 AVSGMEQGVSG

-751 GMSKMKT
+751 GMAKMKT
-758 ALAQMNDGCAELA
+758 ALTQMNDGRSELA
-771 DTIGKMEAVKA
+771 DTIDKMEAVKA

-840 DDKHRIIRKKG
+840 DDKHRIARKRG

>member
-1 MMRHR
+1 MMRHH
-6 KKENPTDTAE
+6 KKETRQDTAE

-28 AQAASGPAPDPGQPA
+28 AQDTAGPAPKQSH
-43 DSAARSSSKGYV
+43 DSETRSSSKGYV

-81 IQNTLSVS
+81 IQNTLSVP

-117 HGRKYIYQLCVLLFG
+117 HGRKYIYLLCVLLFG

-192 GVASVLGSTAGSF
+192 GVASILGSTAGSF

-249 GLGTAVLT
+249 GLGTVVLT

-268 NIDFFELSTSI
+268 NIDFFDLSTSI
-279 MSTDVYPF
+279 TSTDVYPF
-287 LLAFLVLVP
+287 LIAFAVLIP

-385 LAFGFLVSVAGSLFM
+385 LGFGFLVSVAGSLFM

-500 LDQRVVD
+500 LDQRVAD

-536 SDADSKYDV
+536 NDTDSKYNV

-574 YGQIKPQLEAE
+574 YEQIKPQLEAE

-596 MNEGLGKLDDSIA
+596 MNEGLGKLDDSIS
-609 EMKDSLSEM
+609 EMKDSLAEM
-618 GDKKSE
+618 RDKKSE
-624 MTAQAEEMDGQA
+624 MTAQAEDMDGQA
-636 AKLRGSIE
+636 AKMRDSIE
-644 TMNGKISTMQDQA
+644 TMNGKISTMEDQA
-657 QAMKD
+657 QTMKD

-675 AALDHLPENTPA
+675 AALEHLPEDTPA

-705 QMQEGIDGIN
+705 QIQEGIDGIN

-723 AVSGMEQGASG
+723 AVSGMEQGVSG

-751 GMSKMKT
+751 GMAKMKT
-758 ALAQMNDGCAELA
+758 ALTQMNDGRAELA
-771 DTIGKMEAVKA
+771 DTIDKMEAVKA

-811 QTLNEGFKGMFILS
+811 QTLNEGFRGMFILS
-825 AICSAVGVVILAFYR
+825 AICSALGVVILAFYR

>member
-6 KKENPTDTAE
+6 KKETPQDTAE

-28 AQAASGPAPDPGQPA
+28 AQGTAGPAPKQPH
-43 DSAARSSSKGYV
+43 DSETRSSSKGYV

-81 IQNTLSVS
+81 IQNTLSVP

-117 HGRKYIYQLCVLLFG
+117 HGRKYIYLLCVLLFG

-192 GVASVLGSTAGSF
+192 GVASILGSTAGSF

-249 GLGTAVLT
+249 GLGTVVLT

-268 NIDFFELSTSI
+268 NIDFFDLSTSI
-279 MSTDVYPF
+279 ASTDVYPF
-287 LLAFLVLVP
+287 LIAFAVLIP
-296 VFIAVEHR
+296 VFVAVEHR

-385 LAFGFLVSVAGSLFM
+385 LGFGFLVSVAGSLFM

-500 LDQRVVD
+500 LDQRVAD

-536 SDADSKYDV
+536 NDTDSKYNV

-574 YGQIKPQLEAE
+574 YDQIKPQLEAE

-596 MNEGLGKLDDSIA
+596 MNEGLGKLDDSIS
-609 EMKDSLSEM
+609 EMKDSLAEM
-618 GDKKSE
+618 RDKKSE
-624 MTAQAEEMDGQA
+624 MTAQAEDMDGQA
-636 AKLRGSIE
+636 AKMRDSIE
-644 TMNGKISTMQDQA
+644 TMNGKISTMEDQA
-657 QAMKD
+657 QTMED

-675 AALDHLPENTPA
+675 AALEHLPEDTPA

-695 ALAGLQQASA
+695 ALVGLQQASA

-723 AVSGMEQGASG
+723 AVSGMEQGVSG

-751 GMSKMKT
+751 GMAKMKT
-758 ALAQMNDGCAELA
+758 ALTQMNDGRAELA
-771 DTIGKMEAVKA
+771 DTIDKMEAVKA
-782 AIPDRFDE
+782 AIPDRIDE

-811 QTLNEGFKGMFILS
+811 QTLNEGFRGMFILS
-825 AICSAVGVVILAFYR
+825 AICSALGVVILAFYR

>member
-6 KKENPTDTAE
+6 KKENPADTAE
-16 LAPVEATASAEP
+16 LAPVETTAPESATSAGEPASA
-28 AQAASGPAPDPGQPA
+28 PDQPA
-43 DSAARSSSKGYV
+43 DSAARSSSKGYI

-81 IQNTLSVS
+81 IQNTLSVP
-89 DELGVWLMTIYTLA
+89 DELSVWLMTIYTLA

-117 HGRKYIYQLCVLLFG
+117 HGRKYIYLLCVLLFG
-132 VGSLLCGLS
+132 IGSLLCGLS

-192 GVASVLGSTAGSF
+192 GVASILGSTAGSF

-249 GLGTAVLT
+249 GLGTVVLT

-279 MSTDVYPF
+279 TSTDVYPF
-287 LLAFLVLVP
+287 LIAFLVLIP
-296 VFIAVEHR
+296 VFIVVEHR

-312 AYFKDRD
+312 TYFKDRD

-385 LAFGFLVSVAGSLFM
+385 LGFGFLVSVAGSLFM

-500 LDQRVVD
+500 LDQRVAD

-536 SDADSKYDV
+536 NDTDSKYNV

-574 YGQIKPQLEAE
+574 YDQIKPQLEAE

-618 GDKKSE
+618 RDKKSE
-624 MTAQAEEMDGQA
+624 MTAQAEDMDSQA
-636 AKLRGSIE
+636 AKLRDSIE

-657 QAMKD
+657 QTMKD
-662 AKAEVDAKVTAMQ
+662 AKAEVDAKVTAMRS
-675 AALDHLPENTPA
+675 ALDHLPEGTPA

-751 GMSKMKT
+751 GMAKMKT
-758 ALAQMNDGCAELA
+758 ALTQMKDGRAELA
-771 DTIGKMEAVKA
+771 DTIDKMEAVKA

-840 DDKHRIIRKKG
+840 DDKHRIARKKG